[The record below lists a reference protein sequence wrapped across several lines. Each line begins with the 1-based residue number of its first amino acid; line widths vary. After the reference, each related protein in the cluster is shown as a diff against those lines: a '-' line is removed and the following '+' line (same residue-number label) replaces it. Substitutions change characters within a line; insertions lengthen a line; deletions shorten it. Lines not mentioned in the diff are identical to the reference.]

1 MENIKSVIDIHNKDL
16 ITEMKTQVV
25 NCHCTNYPD
34 FLHYNQEQIL
44 NIMYKSKITSNLQ
57 NFHGKIYHGTS
68 KGKLKQRY
76 ENHKKSLNHK
86 QHRTDTGRNFER
98 ILEA

>member
-1 MENIKSVIDIHNKDL
+1 MANSKSIISIHNKEV
-16 ITEMKTQVV
+16 ITERKTQTV
-25 NCHCTNYPD
+25 NCNCTNNPD
-34 FLHYNQEQIL
+34 FRLYNQIQIS